1 MHPVT
6 KTILER
12 LGLGLATLFV
22 VSIIIFSA
30 IEMLPG
36 DFGQAILGQAATQ
49 ETVAAFRRE
58 LGLDQPAYLR
68 YLQWVGGA
76 LQGDLGTSFSGRN
89 ASGIDRSRA
98 VVDLIAPR
106 LWNTLFLAGL
116 TAVIAVPIA
125 LALGVSTALFR
136 NSVYDRTVNTAT
148 LTTISFPEF
157 FVAYI
162 LILLLASLYPVFPSL
177 ANVDDSTPL
186 AERAFRTA
194 LPALTL
200 TLVIVAHMMRMTR
213 AAIINLLASP
223 YIQMARLSGASQT
236 EVIIKHAL
244 PNAWAPI
251 ATVIAFNLAYLV
263 VGVVVVEVVFVYP
276 GVGQLMVDAVTSR
289 DIPVVQGCALIF
301 AITYI
306 LLNLIADI
314 IGIITNPRLLHPK

>member
-116 TAVIAVPIA
+116 AAVITVPVA